1 MAGLI
6 LKPAAC
12 QRMIYISS
20 VGSYAWAL
28 RLKDML
34 PDIRDA
40 LESSTEEFAVHLEEL
55 EMTDTMTEKL
65 FN

>member
-1 MAGLI
+1 
-6 LKPAAC
+6 
-12 QRMIYISS
+12 
-20 VGSYAWAL
+20 
-28 RLKDML
+28 ML

>member
-1 MAGLI
+1 MPENGLHFQ
-6 LKPAAC
+6 C
-12 QRMIYISS
+12 
-20 VGSYAWAL
+20 GHAL
-28 RLKDML
+28 RFKDML